1 MKSTVEALDDNKV
14 KVSVEV
20 EEQEFERAVDAAF
33 RRLAR
38 EVRIPGFRPGKAP
51 RRVLEARFGKGV
63 AREDA
68 LRSAL
73 PDYYAQAVIE
83 HDVDVIAAPT
93 IDITGGHE
101 AGPVQFD
108 AVVEVR
114 PRITVEGYA
123 DLEIEVPSPRLDE
136 ADVTERIDQIRRQ
149 HGELADADRPAQDGD
164 HVTIDISGTYQG
176 EDVPGLTATDYLY
189 EVGAGAVVAEIDENL
204 RGASAGDELSFTAP
218 HPDPDEEDELVFSI
232 TVSRVQERVL
242 PELTDEFVDE
252 ATEFETVDALRADI
266 ERRLG
271 AMKKLQATLARRDKV
286 VEAAAGLV
294 DEVPQAMV
302 DSGFQDRLQD
312 FVQRLQQQGI
322 GVEQYFAATGQSPE
336 DVTAA
341 MREQAEQAA
350 KLDLALRAICEAE
363 GLTATDDEV
372 TEQLTAIAER
382 AGVTVA
388 VAEERFAAMGQLS
401 DLKAE
406 IGKRKALDWLVEH
419 CRMVDPDGNPVSPD
433 DLVLEQA
440 EAAEAGFVDDDDL
453 VGDLAE
459 ALAEAEEG
467 AEAPTET
474 ETEPEE
480 GSA

>member
-1 MKSTVEALDDNKV
+1 VKSTVATLDDNKV

-63 AREDA
+63 GREEA

-83 HDVDVIAAPT
+83 HDVDVIAAPA

-101 AGPVQFD
+101 SGPVQFD

-123 DLEIEVPSPRLDE
+123 SLQIEVPSPVVAE
-136 ADVTERIDQIRRQ
+136 ADVQERIDQIRRQ
-149 HGELADADRPAQDGD
+149 HGDLADVDRPAQDGD
-164 HVTIDISGTYQG
+164 YVTIDIAGTYQD
-176 EDVPGLTATDYLY
+176 EDVPGLTATDSLY
-189 EVGAGAVVAEIDENL
+189 EGGAGAVVAEIDEKL
-204 RGASAGDELSFTAP
+204 RGASAGDELTFGAP
-218 HPDPDEEDELVFSI
+218 HPDPDEEDELSFTI
-232 TVSRVQERVL
+232 TVHRVQERVL
-242 PELTDEFVDE
+242 PELTDEFVAE
-252 ATEFETVDALRADI
+252 ATEFETADALRADI

-271 AMKKLQATLARRDKV
+271 TLKKLQATLARRDKV
-286 VEAAAGLV
+286 VEATVALV
-294 DEVPQAMV
+294 DDVPPAMV

-312 FVQRLQQQGI
+312 FVQRLQQQGVS
-322 GVEQYFAATGQSPE
+322 VEQYVQATGQSPDE
-336 DVTAA
+336 ITGA
-341 MREQAEQAA
+341 MRQQAEQAA
-350 KLDLALRAICEAE
+350 KLDLALRAVCEAE
-363 GLTATDDEV
+363 GLAATDEEV
-372 TEQLTAIAER
+372 TEQLAAIAER
-382 AGVTVA
+382 AGVTVE

-401 DLKAE
+401 DLRAE
-406 IGKRKALDWLVEH
+406 IGKRKALDWLVDH
-419 CRMVDPDGNPVSPD
+419 TTMVDPEGNPVAPE
-433 DLVLEQA
+433 DLEVERG
-440 EAAEAGFVDDDDL
+440 EAAAAGVTDEADEL
-453 VGDLAE
+453 VEELAE
-459 ALAEAEEG
+459 ALAEAG
-467 AEAPTET
+467 